1 MARATSD
8 AGGGSPH
15 RERRSATPKG
25 APWRTALTHVEPN
38 RILVRGYPVD
48 EAMGRISFAE
58 AVYLLFTGELPTPAL
73 GKLMD
78 AVLVSSIDHATTPP
92 STLATRHVA
101 SAGASIRAS
110 VGAGLLA
117 LGHYHGGDIEG
128 CMRLLDEAVGLVRHG
143 LSREEAAAQLVSRHR
158 GQHRRLPGFGH
169 RIHTSDPRAA
179 RLFQLAFELELDG
192 EHVQMVRTIERALNA
207 TRTPEEPRIPINVDG
222 AIAAVCSDIGLDPS
236 FGNALFIIARTPGLV
251 AHAWEE
257 HRRQRPMRSIDAN
270 QAEYDGPIERRLPEQ
285 RK

>member
-1 MARATSD
+1 MTRATDD
-8 AGGGSPH
+8 AGGSR
-15 RERRSATPKG
+15 RERRSATPRG
-25 APWRTALTHVEPN
+25 NPWRTALTHVEPN

-58 AVYLLFTGELPTPAL
+58 AVYLLFTGELPTPAI

-110 VGAGLLA
+110 VAAGVLA
-117 LGHYHGGDIEG
+117 FGHYHGGDIENG
-128 CMRLLDEAVGLVRHG
+128 MRFLDEAAGLVRGG
-143 LSREEAAAQLVSRHR
+143 LSREEAAWQLVTRYR
-158 GQHRRLPGFGH
+158 QQHERVPGFGH

-192 EHVQMVRTIERALNA
+192 EHVQMVRAVERALNA
-207 TRTPEEPRIPINVDG
+207 DRTPEEPRIPINVDG
-222 AIAAVCSDIGLDPS
+222 AIAAVCCDIGLDPS
-236 FGNALFIIARTPGLV
+236 FGNALFMIARVPGLV

-257 HRRQRPMRSIDAN
+257 QRRQRPMRSIDAG
-270 QAEYDGPIERRLPEQ
+270 QAEYDGPVERRLPEH
-285 RK
+285 RR